1 MRNGFYGAAPR
12 VNASLL
18 HEARMILTQL
28 FGGRVD
34 NYYSM
39 RAAEAQAKAQE
50 GTKLACALCLH
61 IRVGKANP
69 AITVIDGFAICEDH
83 IGRVQSSKLSS
94 MINQANG

>member
-39 RAAEAQAKAQE
+39 RAAEAQAKANTQP
-50 GTKLACALCLH
+50 TLLCIRCLRDGKTVEAVGILSGNTLCKPH
-61 IRVGKANP
+61 IMAGVDRG
-69 AITVIDGFAICEDH
+69 
-83 IGRVQSSKLSS
+83 
-94 MINQANG
+94 